1 MTLSDKRESKV
12 GSNLDWYSEVSVKAT
27 IENIEIKMLK
37 RFGMAGGPS
46 VMKIIREEVGEE
58 LRK

>member
-37 RFGMAGGPS
+37 RFGM
-46 VMKIIREEVGEE
+46 VNYHQY
-58 LRK
+58 RKK